1 MIMLKSG
8 NMDTM
13 AAACPENG
21 VKSKLFNQTS
31 RFPCFGPGCM
41 NMPLIYHDYTKL
53 DYLAGTMKGRFY
65 GTWDLDKGVA
75 AAENGVNDTSFYEV
89 EWKKKVG
96 EGSWVFHH
104 LLRTSSRY
112 PWLMLYFRSDATRGF
127 SGGYHYDTR
136 GMSKIVS
143 YLFFLFNFLFIYT
156 QLKNNLRPCL
166 AISSPYSYNI
176 SNFRYQSPQTL
187 K

>member
-143 YLFFLFNFLFIYT
+143 YLFF
-156 QLKNNLRPCL
+156 
-166 AISSPYSYNI
+166 
-176 SNFRYQSPQTL
+176 
-187 K
+187 